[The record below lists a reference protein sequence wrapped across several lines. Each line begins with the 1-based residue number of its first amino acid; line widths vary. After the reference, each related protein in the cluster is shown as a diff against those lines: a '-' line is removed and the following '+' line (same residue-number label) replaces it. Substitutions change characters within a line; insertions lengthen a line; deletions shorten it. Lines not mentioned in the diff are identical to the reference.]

1 MSFSIEFYSTD
12 KDQAVAEILRLNSTG
27 AIPLEVAVFLA
38 TGVRNLHT
46 DTYERRE
53 DSTANTSVASC
64 NTSFT
69 SRRTAIFA
77 TGRTATKCPP
87 ASLRSGLSAPSFELK
102 IPTAETPV
110 ALMVNFG

>member
-38 TGVRNLHT
+38 AGVRNLHT

-53 DSTANTSVASC
+53 DSTGKYIGGKLQYLIHVKADGHLCDGPNSYEVS
-64 NTSFT
+64 
-69 SRRTAIFA
+69 
-77 TGRTATKCPP
+77 TGQLTV
-87 ASLRSGLSAPSFELK
+87 GLVG
-102 IPTAETPV
+102 PV
-110 ALMVNFG
+110 I